1 MTMAKRRVVFA
12 AVWVSAALAVA
23 VGCSGGGGGGGGGST
38 LDCAW
43 LAGDNCW
50 KTTLADASSC
60 LPPSTETGVLSAD
73 GATCTYASGAMVT
86 FAPPIVLPMPATAH
100 DVKSNVTV
108 TNAGVDCLHFESLAS
123 GGFKLVVKGQ
133 TVQEGPSG
141 GLGLAVSCPDG
152 TRYTS
157 GNALQLLSCG
167 DDGGATFGGLP
178 GSAWSWSGT
187 NITFELIGGSGSS
200 GAQPVAHC
208 SR

>member
-1 MTMAKRRVVFA
+1 MTLAKRMLVA
-12 AVWVSAALAVA
+12 AVGAVSALAIA
-23 VGCSGGGGGGGGGST
+23 VGCSGGGGAPT

-50 KTTLADASSC
+50 KTTVAEASSC

-86 FAPPIVLPMPATAH
+86 FAPPIVLPMPATSH
-100 DVKSNVTV
+100 EVKANVTV
-108 TNAGVDCLHFESLAS
+108 TNAGVDCLRFENVAS

-141 GLGLAVSCPDG
+141 GLGIAVSCPDG
-152 TRYTS
+152 TQYS
-157 GNALQLLSCG
+157 NGNALDLLNCG
-167 DDGGATFGGLP
+167 GDGGAIFGGLP

-187 NITFELIGGSGSS
+187 SISFELIGASGST
-200 GAQPVAHC
+200 GAQPVVHC